1 MKELLRIDH
10 LSAGY
15 GGSAVI
21 ENINLRLHAGEV
33 LGIVGESGSGKS
45 TLLKAIAQIRGL
57 STEIHAGT
65 VSFDTKNLAILSE
78 GERRRLRG
86 EEIAMVFQY
95 AGASLNP
102 ARRIGTQLVETMR
115 AHTSLSREEID
126 TRAAEVFGGMGFSD
140 VSRILAAYP
149 FELSGGMAQRAA
161 IALAVILRPQLLL
174 ADEPTS
180 ALDATI
186 QLQVLDE
193 LHALKER
200 TGTAILLITHN
211 IGVVRHIADRVAVMC
226 KGKIVEQGTVNE
238 VLGNPQHPYTQ
249 SLISAVPKMYAANH
263 TDCDRRNHAEDFFA
277 APQNSP
283 TITGEEERVSG
294 SNSTSPLLRFENVS
308 MHFDDAA
315 GRVQAVNGIS
325 FSLARRELLGI
336 VGESGS
342 GKSTV
347 AKILTGLYM
356 PTDGNILLDG
366 RDITRA
372 SGKKR
377 RALYT
382 RIQMVFQDAPGSFN
396 PRRTIGAMIGETICR
411 LCTPDE
417 RATETRVA
425 ELLTNVGLPASYAD
439 RYPHEMS
446 GGECQRAAIARA
458 MAVHPDILICDEA
471 TSALDV
477 SVQAKIIALLL
488 HLQQEHGMSLL
499 FISHDLPLVSSIAGR
514 VLIMQ
519 NGHIVEQGETSH
531 ILSQPDD
538 PYTANLLRAVL

>member
-1 MKELLRIDH
+1 MQELLRIDH
-10 LSAGY
+10 LTAGY
-15 GGSAVI
+15 GGDAVI
-21 ENINLRLHAGEV
+21 EDISISLHTGEV

-65 VSFDTKNLAILSE
+65 VSFDTKNLAVLSE

-102 ARRIGTQLVETMR
+102 TRQIGTQLVETMR
-115 AHTSLSREEID
+115 AHTDFSREEIYA
-126 TRAAEVFGGMGFSD
+126 RATEVFGGMGFTD
-140 VSRILAAYP
+140 PRRILATYP

-186 QLQVLDE
+186 QRQVLDE
-193 LHALKER
+193 LRALKER
-200 TGTAILLITHN
+200 TGTAILFITHN

-226 KGKIVEQGTVNE
+226 KGKIVEQGSVNE

-249 SLISAVPKMYAANH
+249 ELLAAVPKMSAATH
-263 TDCDRRNHAEDFFA
+263 TDCDHRDHAEDA
-277 APQNSP
+277 VASP
-283 TITGEEERVSG
+283 TLTGEADCVSSDG
-294 SNSTSPLLRFENVS
+294 RSSPLLRFDNVS
-308 MHFDDAA
+308 MHFDDAG
-315 GRVQAVNGIS
+315 GRVQAIDGIS
-325 FSLARRELLGI
+325 FSLAQRELLGI

-347 AKILTGLYM
+347 AKLLTGLHT
-356 PTDGNILLDG
+356 PTGGKILLDG
-366 RDITRA
+366 KDITHA
-372 SGKKR
+372 VGKER
-377 RALYT
+377 RTLYT
-382 RIQMVFQDAPGSFN
+382 RIQMVFQDAVGSFN
-396 PRRTIGAMIGETICR
+396 PRRTVGAMIGETICR
-411 LCTPDE
+411 LCTPDA
-417 RATETRVA
+417 RATEKRVA
-425 ELLTNVGLPASYAD
+425 ELLTEVGLPSSYAT

-458 MAVHPDILICDEA
+458 MAVHPEILVCDEA

-488 HLQQEHGMSLL
+488 HLQREHGMSLL
-499 FISHDLPLVSSIAGR
+499 FISHDLPLVSSIADR

-519 NGHIVEQGETSH
+519 NGRIVEQGETSRV
-531 ILSQPDD
+531 LREPSED
-538 PYTANLLRAVL
+538 YTRNLLQAAL

>member
-1 MKELLRIDH
+1 LRIDH
-10 LSAGY
+10 LTAGY
-15 GGSAVI
+15 GGDAVI
-21 ENINLRLHAGEV
+21 EDISISLHTGEV

-65 VSFDTKNLAILSE
+65 VSFDTKNLAVLSE

-102 ARRIGTQLVETMR
+102 TRQIGTQLVETMR
-115 AHTSLSREEID
+115 AHTDLSRDEIYA
-126 TRAAEVFGGMGFSD
+126 RAAEVFGGMGFPD
-140 VSRILAAYP
+140 VRRILATYP

-193 LHALKER
+193 LRALKER

-226 KGKIVEQGTVNE
+226 KGKIVEQGSVTD
-238 VLGNPQHPYTQ
+238 VLGNPQHPYTRE
-249 SLISAVPKMYAANH
+249 LLAAVPKMSAATH
-263 TDCDRRNHAEDFFA
+263 TDCNRRDHAEDA
-277 APQNSP
+277 AASP
-283 TITGEEERVSG
+283 TLTGEADCVSSDG
-294 SNSTSPLLRFENVS
+294 RSSPLLRFDNVS
-308 MHFDDAA
+308 MHFDDAG
-315 GRVQAVNGIS
+315 GRVQAIDGIS
-325 FSLARRELLGI
+325 FSLAQRELLGI

-347 AKILTGLYM
+347 AKLLTGLHT
-356 PTDGNILLDG
+356 PTGGKILLDG
-366 RDITRA
+366 KDITHA
-372 SGKKR
+372 HGKER
-377 RALYT
+377 RTLYT
-382 RIQMVFQDAPGSFN
+382 RIQMVFQDAVGSFN
-396 PRRTIGAMIGETICR
+396 PRRTVGAMIGETICR
-411 LCTPDE
+411 LCTPDA
-417 RATETRVA
+417 RATEKRVA
-425 ELLTNVGLPASYAD
+425 ELLTEVGLPSSYAN

-458 MAVHPDILICDEA
+458 MAVHPEILVCDEA

-488 HLQQEHGMSLL
+488 HLQREHGMSLL
-499 FISHDLPLVSSIAGR
+499 FISHDLPLVSSIADR

-519 NGHIVEQGETSH
+519 NGRIVEQGETSRV
-531 ILSQPDD
+531 LREPSED
-538 PYTANLLRAVL
+538 YTRNLLQAAL